1 MLNTLSNFFEGFVSS
16 LPSTFTEGLLWG
28 ILALG
33 VYISYRI
40 LDVPDMSVDGT
51 LALGGVISAVLTA
64 NGWNAFLTL
73 PISIIAGGLAGA
85 ITALMHTKLK
95 IPAILSGILTM
106 FALYSVN
113 IHIMGNRS
121 SQSLIGHTTI
131 SDMLA
136 SLFGNDARW
145 GNLLL
150 GVVCVGILIGLLYWF
165 FGTQLGSSIRATG
178 CNTDMARAQG
188 INTDNMK
195 ILGLTISNAIASFAG
210 ALLTQTQGSA
220 DVNMASGTIVIGLAS
235 VVIGEIIFGKRSHFA
250 LKLTG
255 AVTGSIIYRLILVVA
270 LLLGMPT
277 TDLKLISAVLVV
289 LALSLPF
296 IKEKVQRIKFGKKHK
311 NGDQPLPDTAETACD
326 NSSAQS
332 TDIEEDK

>member
-1 MLNTLSNFFEGFVSS
+1 MLNNLANFFGGLVSS
-16 LPSTFTEGLLWG
+16 LPSTITEGLLWG

-40 LDVPDMSVDGT
+40 LDIPDMSVDGT

-73 PISIIAGGLAGA
+73 PIAILAGGAAGA
-85 ITALMHTKLK
+85 ITALLHTKLK

-121 SQSLIGHTTI
+121 SQSLIGSTTI

-136 SLFGNDARW
+136 TLFGNDARW

-150 GVVCVGILIGLLYWF
+150 GIVFAGIFVGALYWF
-165 FGTQLGSSIRATG
+165 FGTQVGSSIRATG
-178 CNTDMARAQG
+178 CNIDMARAQG

-195 ILGLTISNAIASFAG
+195 IIGLSMSNAIAALAG

-235 VVIGEIIFGKRSHFA
+235 VVIGEIIFGKRLCFA

-255 AVTGSIIYRLILVVA
+255 AVVGSIIYRFILVVA

-277 TDLKLISAVLVV
+277 SDLKLITAILVV
-289 LALSLPF
+289 LALSLPL
-296 IKEKVQRIKFGKKHK
+296 IKNKVRNLSFGRENKCAQQTTVQPTATEQSNNNEQTSKDKEEK
-311 NGDQPLPDTAETACD
+311 
-326 NSSAQS
+326 
-332 TDIEEDK
+332 